1 MIQKHG
7 GELTEKDIAD
17 FWDAFKLVDED
28 NNGEI
33 SVKELGLILQTLG
46 QNPSRKELEEMIAT
60 VDKNGN
66 MEIDFGEFLELM
78 SEKMKDTDAENE
90 MVESFMVF
98 DRDGNGLIGEEE
110 LKQTMLGLG
119 IKVGNKEIAAMLQHA
134 DEDKDDHLNY
144 AEFVKIMMKR

>member
-1 MIQKHG
+1 MINKHG

-119 IKVGNKEIAAMLQHA
+119 IKVGNKEIAAMLAHA